1 MSDNEP
7 CAQRKSGQRVGRQLT
22 GAWQDTIFLPLLKG
36 RQRIDTAAFAMR
48 RSEQGTARSPA
59 MPFAKQGDKPADM
72 GCRIGTA
79 IDKVPSSSRLGG
91 GNVAAR
97 RREDS
102 PRQRR
107 RCLVGDRDDARMRGR
122 K

>member
-36 RQRIDTAAFAMR
+36 RQRVDTAAFAMR

-59 MPFAKQGDKPADM
+59 MPFAKQGDKLGVWHVINFGCWVKNVRPA
-72 GCRIGTA
+72 
-79 IDKVPSSSRLGG
+79 
-91 GNVAAR
+91 
-97 RREDS
+97 
-102 PRQRR
+102 
-107 RCLVGDRDDARMRGR
+107 
-122 K
+122 